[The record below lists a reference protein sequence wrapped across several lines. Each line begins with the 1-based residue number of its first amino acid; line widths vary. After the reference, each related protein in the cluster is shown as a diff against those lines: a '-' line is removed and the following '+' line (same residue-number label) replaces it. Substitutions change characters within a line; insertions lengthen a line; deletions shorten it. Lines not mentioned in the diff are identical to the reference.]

1 MSILIENVSKQF
13 GEKTVLEGINL
24 EIKTGSL
31 VALLGGSGSGK
42 STLLRIVAGFEA
54 PDNGRIWLH
63 GKDASTLPI
72 QEKEIGF
79 VFQAYALFQ
88 HLTVYENI
96 AFGLSGT
103 ESVLP
108 VKPTAANKLA
118 KVLNT
123 CLPKFSQFSSSN
135 LKHSLESTS
144 PLSYENSTAN
154 SCNASAVHLALGK
167 QQAHCNALA
176 LAPVPAPKEHKE
188 HKEHIAS
195 FLPCLRP
202 KAVFRSKQCNKE
214 AKSKQIKQIQHQ
226 NSSCEKPIILNKSS
240 TGLRSRTIDSQVQEL
255 LQLVQLE
262 EFAHRYP
269 SQLSGGQCQRV
280 ALARAL
286 AVQPKVLLLDEPFG
300 ALDMKVR
307 KQLRRW
313 LRQLHERVGVTT
325 LFVTHDHQEAMEVAN
340 EIVVLDKGRVK
351 HSLQSPQKI
360 YQRLLL
366 SK

>member
-1 MSILIENVSKQF
+1 MSILIENISKKF
-13 GEKTVLEGINL
+13 DGKTVLDSINL

-42 STLLRIVAGFEA
+42 STLLRIVAGFEV
-54 PDNGRIWLH
+54 PDKGRIWLH
-63 GKDASTLPI
+63 GKDASSLTI

-88 HLTVYENI
+88 HLTVYENV
-96 AFGLSGT
+96 AFGLSRT
-103 ESVLP
+103 
-108 VKPTAANKLA
+108 KPMLLLDFFSANKL
-118 KVLNT
+118 VPFTHYLSR
-123 CLPKFSQFSSSN
+123 FF
-135 LKHSLESTS
+135 
-144 PLSYENSTAN
+144 PL
-154 SCNASAVHLALGK
+154 
-167 QQAHCNALA
+167 
-176 LAPVPAPKEHKE
+176 
-188 HKEHIAS
+188 S
-195 FLPCLRP
+195 FLPKLSYFAKKKGLMNPPLTTNIPLAEQAKKTKGLATCKSKEHVLIGNPASQALRLAEHNLQ
-202 KAVFRSKQCNKE
+202 KHSKKE
-214 AKSKQIKQIQHQ
+214 AQ
-226 NSSCEKPIILNKSS
+226 
-240 TGLRSRTIDSQVQEL
+240 QVQEL
-255 LQLVQLE
+255 LRLVQLE
-262 EFAHRYP
+262 ELANRYP
-269 SQLSGGQCQRV
+269 NQLSGGQCQRV

-360 YQRLLL
+360 YQRLLVIL
-366 SK
+366 QSNS

>member
-13 GEKTVLEGINL
+13 GEKTVLDSINL

-42 STLLRIVAGFEA
+42 STLLRIVAGFET
-54 PDNGRIWLH
+54 PNSGRVWLH
-63 GKDASTLPI
+63 GKDASTLAI

-96 AFGLSGT
+96 AFGLSGN
-103 ESVLP
+103 ESLLP
-108 VKPTAANKLA
+108 LRSPLLASFKANTKAQQLIG
-118 KVLNT
+118 LFNN
-123 CLPKFSQFSSSN
+123 CLPKLSHSSS
-135 LKHSLESTS
+135 LIPSLE
-144 PLSYENSTAN
+144 
-154 SCNASAVHLALGK
+154 K
-167 QQAHCNALA
+167 QVSLNLTQPN
-176 LAPVPAPKEHKE
+176 
-188 HKEHIAS
+188 IS
-195 FLPCLRP
+195 S
-202 KAVFRSKQCNKE
+202 SKQGVGGATKQNTLLPPLQNQQQGNKNTPLGPAVGSPSLTVAKQE
-214 AKSKQIKQIQHQ
+214 AQ
-226 NSSCEKPIILNKSS
+226 
-240 TGLRSRTIDSQVQEL
+240 QVQEL
-255 LQLVQLE
+255 LRLVQLE
-262 EFAHRYP
+262 ELADRYP

-313 LRQLHERVGVTT
+313 LRHLHERVGVTT

-360 YQRLLL
+360 YQRLMIGEA
-366 SK
+366 SKRNKSF

>member
-13 GEKTVLEGINL
+13 GEKTVLDNINL

-42 STLLRIVAGFEA
+42 STLLRIVAGFSA
-54 PDNGRIWLH
+54 PDNGRVWLH
-63 GKDASTLPI
+63 GKDASTLAI

-79 VFQAYALFQ
+79 VFQAYALFE

-96 AFGLSGT
+96 AFGLSGNDSLLQLKPSFEAT
-103 ESVLP
+103 ANGLIGAYNNCLPWLPKPTRFSSLIGPLVNKGFSSSKTPTKDATKQKTLPAQTTLDEGPRSLGVSITDALKNESVYTEASL
-108 VKPTAANKLA
+108 KANSA
-118 KVLNT
+118 KNFTDNSVEKKNT
-123 CLPKFSQFSSSN
+123 CL
-135 LKHSLESTS
+135 T
-144 PLSYENSTAN
+144 PL
-154 SCNASAVHLALGK
+154 AV
-167 QQAHCNALA
+167 
-176 LAPVPAPKEHKE
+176 
-188 HKEHIAS
+188 
-195 FLPCLRP
+195 
-202 KAVFRSKQCNKE
+202 RSKQE
-214 AKSKQIKQIQHQ
+214 AKAAKFLQ
-226 NSSCEKPIILNKSS
+226 S
-240 TGLRSRTIDSQVQEL
+240 TTASQVQEL
-255 LQLVQLE
+255 LRLVQLE
-262 EFAHRYP
+262 ELAHRYP

-360 YQRLLL
+360 YQVLRKK
-366 SK
+366 SF